1 MFSACICLNVH
12 FSAHILYV
20 HGFVRVCTVMY
31 LRAVEARQQPLV
43 SGAAVVHFSNLSQSV
58 EVGVHSE
65 VVGLAEAR
73 NNDLIMQVTLFVH

>member
-1 MFSACICLNVH
+1 MFERVFRLNVYCC
-12 FSAHILYV
+12 ACAYV
-20 HGFVRVCTVMY
+20 RRFVRVCTVTY

-43 SGAAVVHFSNLSQSV
+43 SGAAVVYLSDLSQSV